1 MTEETVLNLHE
12 IRYVRLGTENL
23 DSAEEYATKI
33 LGMESVRREGKSLY
47 LRSDSRDHTLCYFEG
62 DPKDQTVGFEVVS
75 SDDLSRAADSLEKSG
90 YRVRA
95 GTSEECEQRR
105 VNAFIHFVDPS
116 GTQVDVV
123 LRPHASG
130 RRYFPSRD
138 AGITGFS
145 HVGLYSSDPKR
156 DEQFWTQIGGARVSD
171 RIGDAALLRIN
182 PVHHTLALF
191 PANHGGVQHI
201 NHQVESI
208 DDIFRAYYLLKE
220 KGVEIRFGPGRHATS
235 GAHFLYFAGP
245 DGMTFEYSCGV
256 KVFTDE
262 EEQAHHPRQFP
273 VEPKSFCILG
283 SKPMG
288 IPGFE
293 S

>member
-1 MTEETVLNLHE
+1 MLDLHD
-12 IRYVRLGTENL
+12 IRYVRLGTANL
-23 DSAEEYATKI
+23 DQAEEYATKV

-62 DPKDQTVGFEVVS
+62 DPKEQTVGFEVAS
-75 SDDLSRAADSLEKSG
+75 KGRLKKAADLLEDSG
-90 YRVRA
+90 YRVRS

-105 VNAFIHFVDPS
+105 VYDFVHFTDPS
-116 GTQVDVV
+116 GTHFDLV
-123 LRPHASG
+123 LRPDDSG

-156 DEQFWTQIGGARVSD
+156 DEQFWTEIAGAKVSD

-191 PANHGGVQHI
+191 PSNHGGVQHI

-208 DDIFRAYYLLKE
+208 DDILRAYYFLKE

-235 GAHFLYFAGP
+235 GAYFLYFAGP

-256 KVFTDE
+256 RIFTE
-262 EEQAHHPRQFP
+262 EEEKTHRPRQFSI
-273 VEPKSFCILG
+273 EPRSYCILG
-283 SKPMG
+283 SKPTG
-288 IPGFE
+288 IAGFE